1 MIRRRDFLKAA
12 AGTSAVTLTG
22 LSAAHAQGWPN
33 KPVRLIVSFPAG
45 GATDLVARPWAEAL
59 SRAFGRQFVVENRA
73 GASGMIGNEAA
84 FRSAPDGYTFLFTG
98 NTGTVSVPLLYKLKY
113 DARQFVA
120 VGHLGTGVSG
130 FTIHPSV
137 GVKTFAE
144 FMDYARKNPGKLNF
158 GSSGMG
164 TQPHLRYEMLKF
176 RTGVDIAHIPYKG
189 GAESLQDLL
198 AGNIQLMNE
207 ASTLPHVKAGKL
219 ILLNVNTPQRFVEF
233 PDVPTLTECGVK
245 DADMGS
251 WFGLY
256 GPPGTP
262 KEIVTLLNAKINEI
276 SAAPEWKVT
285 MQRVA
290 NLPVQASIDQIQ
302 KIWDDD
308 WTSTAEV
315 IKTAGIKME

>member
-1 MIRRRDFLKAA
+1 MRRRELLKTT
-12 AGTSAVTLTG
+12 AGITALG
-22 LSAAHAQGWPN
+22 LAGGSRAFAQSWPTR
-33 KPVRLIVSFPAG
+33 PVRLIVSFPAG
-45 GATDLVARPWAEAL
+45 GATDLVARPWADAL
-59 SRAFGRQFVVENRA
+59 SKTFGQQFVVENRA

-84 FRSAPDGYTFLFTG
+84 FRSPPDGHTFLFTG
-98 NTGTVSVPLLYKLKY
+98 NTGTVGVPLLYKLNY

-120 VGHLGTGVSG
+120 VAHLGTGVSG

-137 GVKTFAE
+137 GVKTFPE
-144 FMDYARKNPGKLNF
+144 FLDYARKNPGKLNF
-158 GSSGMG
+158 GSSGLG

-176 RTGVDIAHIPYKG
+176 KTGVDIAHIPYKG

-198 AGNIQLMNE
+198 AGHIQLMNE

-219 ILLNVNTPQRFVEF
+219 IMLNVNTPVRFVEF
-233 PDVPTLTECGVK
+233 PDIPTLTECGIA

-262 KEIVTLLNAKINEI
+262 KEVVSILNAKINEI
-276 SAAPEWKVT
+276 SARPDWKAT

-290 NLPVQASIDQIQ
+290 NLPVIASTDQIQ
-302 KIWDDD
+302 KIWDED
-308 WTSTAEV
+308 WKNTALV
-315 IKTAGIKME
+315 IKTANIKLE

>member
-1 MIRRRDFLKAA
+1 MRRRDFLKTTVGA
-12 AGTSAVTLTG
+12 
-22 LSAAHAQGWPN
+22 SAASALAGSSAFAQSSWPN
-33 KPVRLIVSFPAG
+33 RPVRLIVSFPAG

-59 SRAFGRQFVVENRA
+59 SKAFGKQFVVENRA

-84 FRSAPDGYTFLFTG
+84 FRSTPDGHTFLFTG
-98 NTGTVSVPLLYKLKY
+98 NTGTVSVPLLYKMNI
-113 DARQFVA
+113 DARQFVP

-130 FTIHPSV
+130 FTIHPGV

-144 FMDYARKNPGKLNF
+144 FLDYAKKNPGKLNF

-164 TQPHLRYEMLKF
+164 TQPHLRHEMLVYK
-176 RTGVDIAHIPYKG
+176 TGLDIAHIPYKG

-219 ILLNVNTPQRFVEF
+219 ILLNVNTPTRFVEF
-233 PDVPTLTECGVK
+233 PDVPTLTECGIK

-262 KEIVTLLNAKINEI
+262 KEIAALLNAKINEI
-276 SAAPEWKVT
+276 SAQPDWKLT

-290 NLPVQASIDQIQ
+290 NLPVQASIEQMQ

-308 WTSTAEV
+308 WKNTAEV
-315 IKTAGIKME
+315 IKAAGIKIE

>member
-1 MIRRRDFLKAA
+1 MRRRDVLKIA
-12 AGTSAVTLTG
+12 AGSLALPSV
-22 LSAAHAQGWPN
+22 ARAQAQSWPSR
-33 KPVRLIVSFPAG
+33 PVRLIVSFPAG

-59 SRAFGRQFVVENRA
+59 SRAYGQQFVIENRS

-84 FRSAPDGYTFLFTG
+84 FRSAPDGHTFLFTG
-98 NTGTVSVPLLYKLKY
+98 NTATVGVPLLYKLKF

-120 VGHLGTGVSG
+120 VAHLGTGVSG
-130 FTIHPSV
+130 FTIHPGV

-144 FMDYARKNPGKLNF
+144 FLDHARKNPGKLNY
-158 GSSGMG
+158 GSSGLG
-164 TQPHLRYEMLKF
+164 TQPHLRLEMLKF
-176 RTGVDIAHIPYKG
+176 RTGVDIAHIPYRG

-207 ASTLPHVKAGKL
+207 ASTFPHVKAGKL
-219 ILLNVNTPQRFVEF
+219 NLLNVNTPTRFVEF
-233 PDVPTLTECGVK
+233 PDTPTLTECGVK

-262 KEIVTLLNAKINEI
+262 KEIAMALNAKINEI
-276 SAAPEWKVT
+276 SAAAEWKAT

-290 NLPVQASIDQIQ
+290 NIPVIASMEEVR

-308 WTSTAEV
+308 WTSTEQV
-315 IKTAGIKME
+315 IKTAGIKLE

>member
-1 MIRRRDFLKAA
+1 MRRRSLLRASLAGAA
-12 AGTSAVTLTG
+12 TLALPAIG
-22 LSAAHAQGWPN
+22 RAQTWPS

-45 GATDLVARPWAEAL
+45 GATDLVARPWAETL
-59 SRAFGRQFVVENRA
+59 TKAFGKSFVVENRA
-73 GASGMIGNEAA
+73 GASGMIGNELA
-84 FRSAPDGYTFLFTG
+84 FRAQPDGHTFLFTG
-98 NTGTVSVPLLYKLKY
+98 NTGTVSLPILYKLNF
-113 DARQFVA
+113 DASQFVPIA
-120 VGHLGTGVSG
+120 DLGNGVSG
-130 FTIHPSV
+130 FTIHPGV

-219 ILLNVNTPQRFVEF
+219 IMLNVNTPTRFVEF
-233 PDVPTLTECGVK
+233 PDIPTLTECGVK

-262 KEIVTLLNAKINEI
+262 AEVVATLNAKINEV
-276 SAAPEWKVT
+276 SATEAWKAT
-285 MQRVA
+285 MQKVA
-290 NLPVQASIDQIQ
+290 NLPVVATVDQI
-302 KIWDDD
+302 KEIWRKDYED
-308 WTSTAEV
+308 TAAV
-315 IKTAGIKME
+315 IKVAGIKIE

>member
-1 MIRRRDFLKAA
+1 MRRRSFLTAA
-12 AGTSAVTLTG
+12 AGASVLT
-22 LSAAHAQGWPN
+22 AASHRALAQSWPS

-59 SRAFGRQFVVENRA
+59 SRAFGKQFVVENKA
-73 GASGMIGNEAA
+73 GASGMIGNETA
-84 FRSAPDGYTFLFTG
+84 FRAPPDGYTFLFTG
-98 NTGTVSVPLLYKLKY
+98 NTATVALPLLFKLNF
-113 DARQFVA
+113 DARQFVP

-130 FTIHPSV
+130 FTIHPKV

-164 TQPHLRYEMLKF
+164 TQPHLRLEMLKF

-198 AGNIQLMNE
+198 AGNIELMNE

-219 ILLNVNTPQRFVEF
+219 IMLNVNTPTRFVDF
-233 PDVPTLTECGVK
+233 PDTPTLTECGVK

-262 KEIVTLLNAKINEI
+262 KEIQTALNAKINEI
-276 SAAPEWKVT
+276 SAGADWKGV

-290 NLPVQASIDQIQ
+290 NLPVQATVAEMQ

-308 WTSTAEV
+308 WTSTEAV
-315 IKTAGIKME
+315 IKAAGIKIG